1 MKTYLKFLRPKFE
14 SLLSYVT
21 FEKDNVKLP
30 NVFGREDDD
39 LILLINGVKL
49 LVVENTEKLSQLKE
63 TSYWVELCWQFY
75 EKFINQ
81 VEHMKRR
88 EKG

>member
-1 MKTYLKFLRPKFE
+1 M
-14 SLLSYVT
+14 LSYVI
-21 FEKDNVKLP
+21 FEKDNIKLP

-49 LVVENTEKLSQLKE
+49 LVAENENKLSQWNE
-63 TSYWVELCWQFY
+63 ASHWISLCWQFY

-88 EKG
+88 